1 MASFLPLFPLKI
13 VVFPNERVNLHI
25 FEPRYKE
32 LINECHKAG
41 KTFGIPAYLN
51 GKVQEIGTEIEI
63 IKIAKLHPNGEMD
76 IKTKGLRLFKIQEFH
91 RTVEGK
97 LYSGAD
103 ISYIDTELQ
112 GDAMMYESIYDL
124 MSQLFKILNIKKDL
138 PDLNKGFDTYE
149 IAHHIGLSVDQ
160 EYELLCI
167 PTEYERQEYVKAHL
181 TRLIPIVA
189 EMERLRERVQMNGHF
204 KNIIPP
210 KI

>member
-32 LINECHKAG
+32 LINECQEEG

-51 GKVQEIGTEIEI
+51 GKVQDVGTEIEI
-63 IKIAKLHPNGEMD
+63 TKIAKLHPNGEMD
-76 IKTKGLRLFKIQEFH
+76 IKTKGLGLFKIQKFH
-91 RTVEGK
+91 RSVEGK

-103 ISYIDTELQ
+103 IEHLETDFE
-112 GDAMMYESIYDL
+112 GNDMMYESIHDL

-138 PDLNKGFDTYE
+138 PDLDKGFNTYE